1 MRRTVSCGLTE
12 PAPRK
17 PPQEAGGLRR
27 EDAARVTGATER
39 MMLSI
44 VVPVWG
50 TRHDLSRLLP
60 ALQRALEGVEP
71 RSEILVC
78 ATDPSLRQVVETAS
92 ATFVE
97 SKSSGYGDILRT
109 GIDAAQGELVMTM
122 DADFA
127 YAADFVPI
135 IWAHRDDAEVVIGSR
150 YVRGAVAEMGFSRR
164 TASRLLNWVYRFGL
178 SVPFRDLSSGFRL
191 YRRRVLLDIQPLEA
205 HGLDVLP
212 EIMVKAQCQ
221 GWRVIEVP
229 VWYRGA
235 EPWNRMRMVQFGLAY
250 LETLG
255 RLLSLRNS
263 VRAAD
268 YDNRAFDSWIPLQRS
283 WQRRRFEVV
292 HSFMGP
298 QASRATLDIGCG
310 SSRIVQTLPGV
321 VGMDLGMH
329 KLRWLRAPGRHLVRG
344 DRTHPQGSGPSGG
357 ARPRDRTGRVADL
370 GNARLQPAAMALPGV
385 ALRQG
390 VPERVRERTHQPVHA
405 SRTPAGPRGA
415 RSFDRERPLRRRLG
429 DDLLGPGRR
438 PDVKRRRPLRVR
450 ARRPGSTPRLSP
462 SSRGVRSPGR
472 SRTRRQRPSERSPIR
487 P

>member
-1 MRRTVSCGLTE
+1 MIHHEDHAADGIMRPDRTS
-12 PAPRK
+12 PRK

-27 EDAARVTGATER
+27 KDAARVTGATER

-50 TRHDLSRLLP
+50 TRHDLPHLLP
-60 ALQRALEGVEP
+60 ALQRALDGVEP

-78 ATDPSLRQVVETAS
+78 ATDPSLHHVVESAS
-92 ATFVE
+92 AIFVE

-127 YAADFVPI
+127 YAADFVPV
-135 IWAHRDDAEVVIGSR
+135 IWAHRDEAEVVIGSR

-229 VWYRGA
+229 FWYRGA

-329 KLRWLRAPGRHLVRG
+329 KLRWLRAPGRHLV
-344 DRTHPQGSGPSGG
+344 QGSLTRLPFVDG
-357 ARPRDRTGRVADL
+357 AFDTVICSEVIEHIPRDQVHLEELVRVIAPGGSLILGTPDYSRRRWLFLEWLYGKVFPNGYVKEHINRYTRRGLQRDLEALGLSIENVRYVGGSEMIFAARVA
-370 GNARLQPAAMALPGV
+370 GPTSSAAAAR
-385 ALRQG
+385 
-390 VPERVRERTHQPVHA
+390 
-405 SRTPAGPRGA
+405 
-415 RSFDRERPLRRRLG
+415 
-429 DDLLGPGRR
+429 
-438 PDVKRRRPLRVR
+438 
-450 ARRPGSTPRLSP
+450 
-462 SSRGVRSPGR
+462 
-472 SRTRRQRPSERSPIR
+472 
-487 P
+487 

>member
-1 MRRTVSCGLTE
+1 M
-12 PAPRK
+12 
-17 PPQEAGGLRR
+17 
-27 EDAARVTGATER
+27 TGATER

-50 TRHDLSRLLP
+50 TRHDLPHLLP
-60 ALQRALEGVEP
+60 ALQRALDGVEP

-78 ATDPSLRQVVETAS
+78 ATNPSLHHVVEAAS
-92 ATFVE
+92 AIFVE

-109 GIDAAQGELVMTM
+109 GIDAARGELVMTM

-229 VWYRGA
+229 FWYRGA

-321 VGMDLGMH
+321 VGMDLGIH
-329 KLRWLRAPGRHLVRG
+329 KLRWLRAPGRHLV
-344 DRTHPQGSGPSGG
+344 QGSLTRLPFVDG
-357 ARPRDRTGRVADL
+357 AFDTVICSEVIEHIPRDQVHLEELVRVIAPGGSLILGTPDYSRRRWLLLEWLYGKVFPNGYVKEHINRYTRRGLQRDLEALGLSIENVRYVGGSEMIFAARVA
-370 GNARLQPAAMALPGV
+370 GPTSSAGAAR
-385 ALRQG
+385 
-390 VPERVRERTHQPVHA
+390 
-405 SRTPAGPRGA
+405 
-415 RSFDRERPLRRRLG
+415 
-429 DDLLGPGRR
+429 
-438 PDVKRRRPLRVR
+438 
-450 ARRPGSTPRLSP
+450 
-462 SSRGVRSPGR
+462 
-472 SRTRRQRPSERSPIR
+472 
-487 P
+487 

>member
-1 MRRTVSCGLTE
+1 MLTNEQSTV
-12 PAPRK
+12 
-17 PPQEAGGLRR
+17 
-27 EDAARVTGATER
+27 
-39 MMLSI
+39 LSI

-50 TRHDLSRLLP
+50 TRHDLPRLLP
-60 ALQRALEGVEP
+60 ALRRALEGVEP

-78 ATDPSLRQVVETAS
+78 ASDTSLRHIVEA
-92 ATFVE
+92 APAVFVE
-97 SKSSGYGDILRT
+97 SKGSGYGDILQT
-109 GIDAAQGELVMTM
+109 GIEAAQGDRVITM

-164 TASRLLNWVYRFGL
+164 TASRLLNRVYRFGL
-178 SVPFRDLSSGFRL
+178 SVPFHDLSSGFRL

-205 HGLDVLP
+205 HGLDILP
-212 EIMVKAQCQ
+212 EIIVKAQCQ

-229 VWYRGA
+229 FWYRGA
-235 EPWNRMRMVQFGLAY
+235 EPWNRVRMVQFGLAY

-298 QASRATLDIGCG
+298 QASRSTLDIGCG

-329 KLRWLRAPGRHLVRG
+329 KLRWLRAPARPLA
-344 DRTHPQGSGPSGG
+344 QGSLTRLPFADAAFDTVIRSGVIG
-357 ARPRDRTGRVADL
+357 HIPRV
-370 GNARLQPAAMALPGV
+370 Q
-385 ALRQG
+385 
-390 VPERVRERTHQPVHA
+390 VH
-405 SRTPAGPRGA
+405 
-415 RSFDRERPLRRRLG
+415 L
-429 DDLLGPGRR
+429 
-438 PDVKRRRPLRVR
+438 
-450 ARRPGSTPRLSP
+450 
-462 SSRGVRSPGR
+462 
-472 SRTRRQRPSERSPIR
+472 
-487 P
+487 